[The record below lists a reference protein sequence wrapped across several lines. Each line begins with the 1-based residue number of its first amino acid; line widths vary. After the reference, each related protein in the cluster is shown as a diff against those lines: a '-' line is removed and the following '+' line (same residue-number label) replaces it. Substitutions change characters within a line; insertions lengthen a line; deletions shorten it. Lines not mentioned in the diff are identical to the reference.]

1 MVLCEEMRAE
11 VERRRLGG
19 RGKSLE
25 MDVDEGKTSRVPCP
39 GNGEDASEET
49 DRTTLRREDVLPP
62 RVVAA
67 SVCKIAPSY
76 AYD

>member
-1 MVLCEEMRAE
+1 
-11 VERRRLGG
+11 
-19 RGKSLE
+19 

>member
-1 MVLCEEMRAE
+1 MVLREEMRAG
-11 VERRRLGG
+11 VG
-19 RGKSLE
+19 
-25 MDVDEGKTSRVPCP
+25 SRVPCP